1 MAKNNEP
8 IWFDKNKTIDTKEYK
23 YSKYKVFIATP
34 CHSELSIHY
43 TQSLLELQKL
53 GFKEKIP
60 LQFQIFKSSL
70 VTQGRNLSVSSF
82 LNAEDCTHLLFI
94 DSDIAFK
101 RESLLKLLDAD
112 KDVISVPYPLKDM
125 CWDKAMDFL
134 KRDKIKTK
142 EDLMFKSFYRYPM
155 KVADPNNI
163 KVNKG
168 VIEVTHS
175 PTGFMLIKR
184 SVFTKMI
191 ENYPDLKIKQ
201 NTLIN
206 GKLQEVPNMW
216 NFFDT
221 MHDPETKTYL
231 GEDYAFCKL
240 WRKIGGKCYAYVLD
254 MITHVGEFQYTGR
267 FADELILDK

>member
-1 MAKNNEP
+1 MSIQNNEP
-8 IWFDKNKTIDTKEYK
+8 IWFNQKETKTENK
-23 YSKYKVFIATP
+23 YSKFKIFIATP

-70 VTQGRNLSVSSF
+70 VTQGRNLSVSAF
-82 LNAEDCTHLLFI
+82 LNAEDCTHMLFI
-94 DSDIAFK
+94 DSDIAFHK
-101 RESLLKLLDAD
+101 ESLLHLLDAD

-125 CWDKAMDFL
+125 CWDKAIKMINEG
-134 KRDKIKTK
+134 KIKTADDVRLK
-142 EDLMFKSFYRYPM
+142 AFYRYPM
-155 KVADPNNI
+155 KVNDPKDI
-163 KVNKG
+163 KINDG

-184 SVFTKMI
+184 SVFDKMI
-191 ENYPDLKIKQ
+191 KHYPDLNIKQ

-206 GKLQEVPNMW
+206 GKLKEVPNMW

-231 GEDYAFCKL
+231 GEDFAFCKL
-240 WRKIGGKCYAYVLD
+240 WRDIGGKCHAYILD
-254 MITHVGEFQYTGR
+254 SITHVGEHQYTGK